1 MKRRLTRGEVP
12 CDERRNTTS
21 FLPLNDVTA
30 RMISSSAGSI
40 VTALAV
46 TPLDVAKVRLQND
59 VPHHHYHHRH
69 HHQPCP
75 HGCGTLVWKESLRRK
90 MSSLAHPH
98 NEPGAALRGEAN
110 STGPMLRKIWAE
122 EGISGLYRGIRP
134 TLLMAVPNTMLYYTC
149 YDELVQHVRSQL
161 PVHAQVY
168 APLISGGTARLFAS
182 SATAPLEYLRTRE
195 ASLSGSQRMTSTM
208 KIIQTEGVRTLYR
221 GLAPTLWRDVPFSA
235 MYWLCIEE
243 MRVTW
248 RVWGGGAR
256 TNVSE
261 QFGQSFVN
269 GFIAGTISACCT
281 TPFDVVKTRQQAAMA
296 VGTTNNCQ
304 HNGASPLRR
313 QPKQLGTW
321 RALRQVAKT
330 EGVAGL
336 WRGNWARTVKVA
348 PSCAIMISSYEVGKR
363 ILLAEN

>member
-1 MKRRLTRGEVP
+1 MKRRLTNADLP
-12 CDERRNTTS
+12 CDERASTAP

-46 TPLDVAKVRLQND
+46 TPLDVAKVRLQNG
-59 VPHHHYHHRH
+59 VPHHQY

-75 HGCGTLVWKESLRRK
+75 QGCGALVWKDSSHRRN
-90 MSSLAHPH
+90 MSSLVHH
-98 NEPGAALRGEAN
+98 RQHEAALRREAN

-161 PVHAQVY
+161 PAHAQVY

-182 SATAPLEYLRTRE
+182 SATAPLEYMRTRE
-195 ASLSGSQRMTSTM
+195 ASLSGSQRMSSM
-208 KIIQTEGVRTLYR
+208 WKIIQTEGVRTLYR

-243 MRVTW
+243 MRVMW
-248 RVWGGGAR
+248 RVQGGGAP

-281 TPFDVVKTRQQAAMA
+281 TPFDVVKTRQQAAVA
-296 VGTTNNCQ
+296 AGAANGCH
-304 HNGASPLRR
+304 HNGASPLLR
-313 QPKQLGTW
+313 QPKQVGTW
-321 RALRQVAKT
+321 RALQHVART

-336 WRGNWARTVKVA
+336 WRGNWARTAKVA

-363 ILLAEN
+363 LLLVED